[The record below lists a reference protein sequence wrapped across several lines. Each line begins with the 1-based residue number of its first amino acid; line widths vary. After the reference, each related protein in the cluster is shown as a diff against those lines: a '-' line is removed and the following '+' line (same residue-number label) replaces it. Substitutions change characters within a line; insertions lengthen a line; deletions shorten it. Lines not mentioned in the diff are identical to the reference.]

1 MGSLRWHVCATG
13 SEMRD
18 RAVAWIVDAATEA
31 IARRGVFR
39 VVLAGGETPRSV
51 YENLRDVITDWHA
64 WDIWFSDERCLAVD
78 DPSRNYHMVRESLLE
93 HIVIPLE
100 QVHVIPVELGADKAA
115 EYYRTVL
122 ADVPDFDLVLLGLGE
137 DGHTASLFPG
147 GEWGESPNAPDVLAV
162 HNAPVLPS
170 ERVSLSVHRLARA
183 RCVLFLISGVS
194 KRTAVNA
201 WHTGMKLPASAI
213 CSLMGVD
220 ALVERVC
227 MEITRPDLC

>member
-1 MGSLRWHVCATG
+1 MGLLRWHVCATV

-51 YENLRDVITDWHA
+51 YENLRGVVTDWHA
-64 WDIWFSDERCLAVD
+64 WEIWFSDERCLAVD
-78 DPSRNYHMVRESLLE
+78 DPCRNYHMVRASLLE
-93 HIVIPLE
+93 HIVIPPE
-100 QVHVIPVELGADKAA
+100 QVHVIPAELGADKAA
-115 EYYRTVL
+115 EYYCAVL

-147 GEWGESPNAPDVLAV
+147 GEWGESLDAPDVLAV
-162 HNAPVLPS
+162 HNAPMLPP
-170 ERVSLSVHRLARA
+170 ERVSLSARRLARA
-183 RCVLFLISGVS
+183 RCVLFLISGVG

-201 WHTGMKLPASAI
+201 WRAGVRLPVSAI
-213 CSLMGVD
+213 CPLMGTDV
-220 ALVERVC
+220 LVERVC
-227 MEITRPDLC
+227 TEVARPYL